1 MHEIDDQLE
10 TNLVVTKRL
19 VLAVCMNFE
28 AKLLVDD
35 QLSVCV
41 ISFLDWQL
49 FINEKIP
56 SFRMR

>member
-1 MHEIDDQLE
+1 MHKIDDQLE

-41 ISFLDWQL
+41 ISFLDW
-49 FINEKIP
+49 
-56 SFRMR
+56 